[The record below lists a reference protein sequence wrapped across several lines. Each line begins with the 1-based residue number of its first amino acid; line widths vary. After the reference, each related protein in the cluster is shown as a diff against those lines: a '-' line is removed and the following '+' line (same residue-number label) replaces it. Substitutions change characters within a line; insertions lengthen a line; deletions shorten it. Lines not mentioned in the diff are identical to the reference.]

1 MIRTFAVLSNRDLR
15 LLWLSRAISSFGAWL
30 VVVAIPAHVFAQTGS
45 TTATG
50 LVVAAQYL
58 PPVLLGP
65 LAGALADRLD
75 RRHVMVASDLLR
87 AAAITTL
94 LLPDSDHFWLVYP
107 VMAVESAGTVLFRPA
122 AQAHIPTITGTGPT
136 LTAANS
142 LTALTDGA
150 MRLLGPPL
158 GAALLFTAGY
168 HTLIAADALSYLISA
183 ALIARTTR
191 HPRTAPTNTHPS
203 AGAVFLRDNPA
214 PRAIVLS
221 LTLFFAGN
229 AALSALVVPFAVL
242 ELGGELQ
249 AGLVMSALGA
259 GSLLG
264 APAITPLMD
273 RIAAHLLLSAS
284 LLGIA
289 IGFVLLSS
297 APTLPP
303 ALIAATL
310 VGAAGV
316 LALTSAQTALQRAT
330 PTPLLGRVT
339 AVLLMAEAAATLSG
353 SVIGPILAGAPN
365 SSTLI
370 TAWTAA
376 ALTASGA
383 AVALRGNRY
392 A

>member
-1 MIRTFAVLSNRDLR
+1 MITTFAVLSNRDLR
-15 LLWLSRAISSFGAWL
+15 LLWLSRAVSSLGAWL
-30 VVVAIPAHVFAQTGS
+30 VVVAIPAHVYAETGS

-87 AAAITTL
+87 AAAIAVL
-94 LLPDSDHFWLVYP
+94 LLSDEFWLVYP
-107 VMAVESAGTVLFRPA
+107 VMVVESAGTVLFRPA
-122 AQAHIPTITGTGPT
+122 AQAHIPTVVGTGPS
-136 LTAANS
+136 LTAANA

-150 MRLLGPPL
+150 MRLIGPSL

-168 HTLIAADALSYLISA
+168 QALIAADVLSYLLSA
-183 ALIARTTR
+183 VLIAKTTR
-191 HPRTAPTNTHPS
+191 HPRPRSTHTRIS

-214 PRAIVLS
+214 PRALVLS

-229 AALSALVVPFAVL
+229 AALSALVVPFSVTD
-242 ELGGELQ
+242 LGGEVH

-264 APAITPLMD
+264 APLVTPLMN
-273 RIAAHLLLSAS
+273 RLPAHLLLAAS
-284 LLGIA
+284 LLGVA
-289 IGFVLLSS
+289 LGFVLLFSS
-297 APTLPP
+297 ATLPP
-303 ALIAATL
+303 ALTAAALT
-310 VGAAGV
+310 GAAGT
-316 LALTSAQTALQRAT
+316 LALTSAHTALQRAT
-330 PTPLLGRVT
+330 PTDLLGRVT

-353 SVIGPILAGAPN
+353 AVIGPVAAGSPGG
-365 SSTLI
+365 STLAV
-370 TAWTAA
+370 AWAAA
-376 ALTASGA
+376 ALTTLA
-383 AVALRGNRY
+383 AATALRGNRY

>member
-1 MIRTFAVLSNRDLR
+1 MIRTFAVLANRDLR
-15 LLWLSRAISSFGAWL
+15 LLWLSRAVSSFGAWL

-65 LAGALADRLD
+65 LAGSLADRLD

-87 AAAITTL
+87 AAAIAVL
-94 LLPDSDHFWLVYP
+94 LLSDEFWLVYP

-136 LTAANS
+136 LAAANS

-168 HTLIAADALSYLISA
+168 HTLIAADAISYLISA

-191 HPRTAPTNTHPS
+191 HPRVTPTRTQLS

-214 PRAIVLS
+214 PRALVLS

-229 AALSALVVPFAVL
+229 AALSALVVPFAVI

-264 APAITPLMD
+264 APAVTPLMD
-273 RIAAHLLLSAS
+273 RFAAHLLLSAA

-289 IGFVLLSS
+289 IGFVLLFS
-297 APTLPP
+297 APTLTP
-303 ALIAATL
+303 ALLAATL
-310 VGAAGV
+310 IGIAGV

-330 PTPLLGRVT
+330 PTTLLGRVT

-353 SVIGPILAGAPN
+353 SVIGPIIAGAPG

-370 TAWTAA
+370 TAWAAA
-376 ALTASGA
+376 ALTALGA

>member
-1 MIRTFAVLSNRDLR
+1 MLANRDLR
-15 LLWLSRAISSFGAWL
+15 LLWLSRAVSSFGAWL

-65 LAGALADRLD
+65 LAGSLADRLD

-87 AAAITTL
+87 AAAIAVL
-94 LLPDSDHFWLVYP
+94 LLSDEFWLVYP

-136 LTAANS
+136 LAAANS

-168 HTLIAADALSYLISA
+168 HTLIAADAISYLISA

-191 HPRTAPTNTHPS
+191 HPRVTPTRTQLS

-214 PRAIVLS
+214 PRALVLS

-229 AALSALVVPFAVL
+229 AALSALVVPFAVI

-264 APAITPLMD
+264 APAVTPLMD
-273 RIAAHLLLSAS
+273 RFAAHLLLSAA

-289 IGFVLLSS
+289 IGFVLLFS
-297 APTLPP
+297 APTLTP
-303 ALIAATL
+303 ALLAATL
-310 VGAAGV
+310 IGIAGV

-330 PTPLLGRVT
+330 PTTLLGRVT

-353 SVIGPILAGAPN
+353 SVIGPIIAGAPG

-370 TAWTAA
+370 TAWAAA
-376 ALTASGA
+376 ALTALGA